1 VKLDELPESH
11 TVKTLLDLMS
21 RGNTHINTAAEVARA
36 MQHDGLINE
45 PLKAFTSCGAS
56 GACPQNTERDF
67 HKWMRGAWGVELEPY
82 YIKLNLEEPHLRLVE
97 MSVFFL
103 EEKDSKRG
111 FSKLLLIPM
120 VPPKAVRL
128 IFLKYLWKLIL
139 QFSSHMK
146 FFMLS
151 VQVLEIRTVAC
162 FWEPLEMRLLM
173 EEILHQLQCKEP
185 CKQPDKFIG
194 AGFLLST
201 LCSGNL
207 KSLFWGV
214 V

>member
-1 VKLDELPESH
+1 MKLDELPESH

-97 MSVFFL
+97 MSVFFGGKGFQTWFL
-103 EEKDSKRG
+103 QITSYPQGTSKSCQVDFSEVPVEVDTAVLLPHEVLHAISAGSRDKDCS
-111 FSKLLLIPM
+111 LLLGTPRNET
-120 VPPKAVRL
+120 VDGRNPAPTAV
-128 IFLKYLWKLIL
+128 
-139 QFSSHMK
+139 
-146 FFMLS
+146 
-151 VQVLEIRTVAC
+151 
-162 FWEPLEMRLLM
+162 
-173 EEILHQLQCKEP
+173 
-185 CKQPDKFIG
+185 
-194 AGFLLST
+194 
-201 LCSGNL
+201 
-207 KSLFWGV
+207 
-214 V
+214 

>member
-82 YIKLNLEEPHLRLVE
+82 YIKLNLEGT
-97 MSVFFL
+97 SFA
-103 EEKDSKRG
+103 
-111 FSKLLLIPM
+111 I
-120 VPPKAVRL
+120 
-128 IFLKYLWKLIL
+128 
-139 QFSSHMK
+139 
-146 FFMLS
+146 
-151 VQVLEIRTVAC
+151 
-162 FWEPLEMRLLM
+162 
-173 EEILHQLQCKEP
+173 
-185 CKQPDKFIG
+185 
-194 AGFLLST
+194 
-201 LCSGNL
+201 SGNVCF
-207 KSLFWGV
+207 FWRKRIPNV
-214 V
+214 VSPNYFLSPWYLQKLSG